1 MSDNSITLVDRTFNL
16 NGKQYRYQKEGRRPY
31 DKFVEADTKGQ
42 IKDGEFARTDT
53 ILAEIKPNGEEEVL
67 IHDMTSA
74 YIENNKGVQ
83 RAHGRYNN
91 KSGNSVCV
99 VKEADDR
106 IWRYIRTPKDE
117 KIIYGTK
124 ISLGNG
130 DWLELSAKKSFQECI
145 QETAERISDDSI
157 ERMKKVENAKTVER
171 IIDHVNKKLR
181 SLNELGEDAYKQLIR
196 IIKKIRV

>member
-99 VKEADDR
+99 VKEADNPKANKMLSIILLFPEPLGPEIVVKPLSIGISTLLANDLKLSTSSCF
-106 IWRYIRTPKDE
+106 IYI
-117 KIIYGTK
+117 
-124 ISLGNG
+124 
-130 DWLELSAKKSFQECI
+130 
-145 QETAERISDDSI
+145 
-157 ERMKKVENAKTVER
+157 
-171 IIDHVNKKLR
+171 
-181 SLNELGEDAYKQLIR
+181 
-196 IIKKIRV
+196 